1 MAQYPSSFLQTV
13 QTYQR
18 SGLGL
23 LYNECC
29 HVATFNKKFDNFNNK
44 IATNLGDTVTFD
56 KPPRAYSTVGL
67 VASYQSAN
75 QLVHNL
81 TVDQAFNASFP
92 FTSQQRI
99 FNVEK
104 DNDDYVKVFVKSFMA
119 ELANNVETN
128 VALNWISAVPVMTV
142 DQNGGSVPTGALH
155 TESGPFRFFGNG
167 TTPLNSFNQLAK
179 MQMIFKNFGMAV
191 TDEFK
196 VYLPDYVY
204 PDIVATGLN
213 QFVMDRNEEIASKWY
228 FGDFA
233 QARYHTSNLLPIH
246 YSGNVGNN
254 GTVLTLISTNDP
266 TGQNVTQLTFSG
278 CDASDQE
285 AIKVGDMFQF
295 NDGVS
300 GQQDIRYLTW
310 IGHSP
315 SVNSVQNRVTAVS
328 TVSAGGHVTITIANP
343 LNWAGGSTWNLTH
356 ALAAGMQ
363 VSFLPTHR
371 AGGII
376 GGNAA
381 FLAMPQLPDQRP
393 YDTANEYDQ
402 ETGASIRLTYGSL
415 FGKNQ
420 MGWICDEV
428 HGSTIVPEYSMR
440 LIIPL
445 SQG

>member
-142 DQNGGSVPTGALH
+142 DQNGGSVPTGDRKS
-155 TESGPFRFFGNG
+155 TR
-167 TTPLNSFNQLAK
+167 LNSSHIQK
-179 MQMIFKNFGMAV
+179 SRM
-191 TDEFK
+191 
-196 VYLPDYVY
+196 
-204 PDIVATGLN
+204 
-213 QFVMDRNEEIASKWY
+213 
-228 FGDFA
+228 
-233 QARYHTSNLLPIH
+233 
-246 YSGNVGNN
+246 
-254 GTVLTLISTNDP
+254 
-266 TGQNVTQLTFSG
+266 
-278 CDASDQE
+278 
-285 AIKVGDMFQF
+285 
-295 NDGVS
+295 
-300 GQQDIRYLTW
+300 
-310 IGHSP
+310 P
-315 SVNSVQNRVTAVS
+315 S
-328 TVSAGGHVTITIANP
+328 SA
-343 LNWAGGSTWNLTH
+343 
-356 ALAAGMQ
+356 
-363 VSFLPTHR
+363 
-371 AGGII
+371 
-376 GGNAA
+376 
-381 FLAMPQLPDQRP
+381 
-393 YDTANEYDQ
+393 
-402 ETGASIRLTYGSL
+402 
-415 FGKNQ
+415 
-420 MGWICDEV
+420 
-428 HGSTIVPEYSMR
+428 
-440 LIIPL
+440 
-445 SQG
+445 